1 MLPTRPQW
9 YVTHF
14 PLFSLIDTANLAAIL
29 TQQAQKT
36 SIASLEEALAANYR
50 ICSER
55 KNLET
60 VRSLYPDIED
70 RHLVVDPVSLG
81 GDGKLSSSSFI

>member
-1 MLPTRPQW
+1 
-9 YVTHF
+9 
-14 PLFSLIDTANLAAIL
+14 LAAIL

-36 SIASLEEALAANYR
+36 SVSSLTEALRANYR

-60 VRSLYPDIED
+60 VRALYPEIED
-70 RHLVVDPVSLG
+70 RHLVVDPFELG
-81 GDGKLSSSSFI
+81 GDGK